1 MKGLPG
7 CKIIAFICSKDLAS
21 CLPISISE
29 IMSQK
34 YKVFI
39 NNKPKVI
46 ADNWEEFCSN
56 YNLIEAAGGL
66 VYNRENELLMIFRN
80 GKWDLPKGKKE
91 EDEEIE
97 NCAIREVEEE
107 CGVSGLEITGKLT
120 DTYHIYKHNGSKVL
134 KRTYWF
140 KMTTNFDGVLIPQ
153 TKEGITKVAWVKQQE
168 IPEKLQNSY
177 GNINELLKA

>member
-1 MKGLPG
+1 MT
-7 CKIIAFICSKDLAS
+7 
-21 CLPISISE
+21 
-29 IMSQK
+29 QK

-39 NNKPKVI
+39 NNKPKIIVT
-46 ADNWEEFCSN
+46 DWKKFCAH
-56 YNLIEAAGGL
+56 YILIEAAGGL
-66 VYNRENELLMIFRN
+66 VYNREDELLMIFRN

-91 EDEEIE
+91 EAEEIE
-97 NCAIREVEEE
+97 SCAKREVEEE

-140 KMTTNFDGVLIPQ
+140 KMTTNFEGVLIPK

-168 IPEKLQNSY
+168 IKEKLQNSY
-177 GNINELLKA
+177 GNIKTLLIDR

>member
-1 MKGLPG
+1 M
-7 CKIIAFICSKDLAS
+7 AS

-46 ADNWEEFCSN
+46 ADNWEAFCSN

-91 EDEEIE
+91 KAEEIE
-97 NCAIREVEEE
+97 NCAKREVEEE
-107 CGVSGLEITGKLT
+107 CGISGLEIVEKFSE
-120 DTYHIYKHNGSKVL
+120 TYHIYKHNGSKVL

-140 KMTTNFDGVLIPQ
+140 KMTTNFEGVLIPQ

-168 IPEKLQNSY
+168 IKEKLQNSY
-177 GNINELLKA
+177 GNIKTLLIDR